1 MLVKNRKVPPS
12 LQRCPGK
19 LIAFFHLLLIKTHTH
34 TVTHTCTCTP
44 FFFWGD
50 TFCFVQLQSVFP
62 EKFTESK
69 RHSSWRMD
77 SARLK
82 SVHTH
87 RHTNKSSHMLSHR
100 CTCILT
106 GRITG
111 WLGNEKITD
120 TEILLHTSS
129 SSHLTPRPRA
139 VLSKV
144 LPDVHFGWLRCDL
157 THRMWHQW
165 RMMKKNGS
173 SVKEPS
179 LDFCSSHPPA
189 RHGVVHIKHRF
200 PSS

>member
-19 LIAFFHLLLIKTHTH
+19 LIAFFHLLLIKRHTHSHAHTHTH
-34 TVTHTCTCTP
+34 MHMYT
-44 FFFWGD
+44 FFFWGV

-82 SVHTH
+82 RNVHTH

-111 WLGNEKITD
+111 WLSNEKITD
-120 TEILLHTSS
+120 TEILLPTSS
-129 SSHLTPRPRA
+129 SSHLTLRPRA
-139 VLSKV
+139 VLSEV

-165 RMMKKNGS
+165 RMMKKEEEILKLCKGTI
-173 SVKEPS
+173 V
-179 LDFCSSHPPA
+179 
-189 RHGVVHIKHRF
+189 RF
-200 PSS
+200 LFLTSPHTL